1 MAVLMLGWCGRAG
14 EMVPDIARSVLQ
26 RFGWWVRT
34 KSSGAQG
41 VPGME
46 QLQPQRLRRAEADEV
61 ALDGARSLA
70 TSLPLNATLRT
81 VPIHQ
86 WFV

>member
-14 EMVPDIARSVLQ
+14 EMVPDVARSVLQ

-46 QLQPQRLRRAEADEV
+46 QLQPQRLHRAEADEV
-61 ALDGARSLA
+61 ALDGMRSLA
-70 TSLPLNATLRT
+70 TSLPLNATLPHPSDT
-81 VPIHQ
+81 SAV
-86 WFV
+86 V